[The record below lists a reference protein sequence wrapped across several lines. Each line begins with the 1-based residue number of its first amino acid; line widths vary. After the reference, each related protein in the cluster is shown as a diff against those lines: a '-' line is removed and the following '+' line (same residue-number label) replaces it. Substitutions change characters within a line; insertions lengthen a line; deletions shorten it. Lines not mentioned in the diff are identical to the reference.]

1 MKFQMY
7 HNNITVLD
15 IDRSLKFYEEALG
28 FTEVRRKEGEGFV
41 IVWVG
46 NDTTDYLLEL
56 TAYTEKKEPW
66 NLGDNEIHLGV
77 RTADFDAAYEHHKAM
92 GCICYENIEMGLYFI
107 ADPDGYWTEI
117 VPVR

>member
-1 MKFQMY
+1 MNFKMY

-28 FTEVRRKEGEGFV
+28 FTEKRRINGEGFV
-41 IVWVG
+41 IVFVG
-46 NDTTDYLLEL
+46 NDTTDYQLEL
-56 TAYTEKKEPW
+56 TCYTERKEPW

-77 RTADFDAAYEHHKAM
+77 RTDDIEAAHAHHEKM
-92 GCICYENIEMGLYFI
+92 GCICFENPGMGIYFI
-107 ADPDGYWTEI
+107 NDPDGYWTEI